1 MDDDEEEMSTNGRR
15 RIPLDPA
22 LASSSPLI
30 SSTSTRR
37 SNINNHHRRQPTGF
51 HEKQLDT
58 NESRSGGS
66 DSIYIPTTQQQQQ
79 QQQQQQRLQ
88 QRQTPMT
95 TTIATTTMKSASSS
109 SAAAGRRSITLRLLE
124 ETTPPPPAPQP
135 KPPTPF
141 RQSPLISSV
150 QSFRRLRSIS
160 LSGRAFAVISNA
172 AAAAINAEANGNAAS
187 ASASCD
193 DAVVDATNGDV
204 VHPLARESGKQQQQQ
219 RKRIIEKDEGENT
232 IDHYEGAGEG
242 EAEGEKVKLVDRGI
256 IVISWY
262 DGTTSHEMREHVH
275 NCVLRKLN
283 DTRKK
288 TTIGGG
294 AALDGGP
301 VGGGGGDIKLA
312 DVRLLD
318 EHGEVVL
325 CPFLPDGST
334 FVLKFK
340 ITVDGPPAPSLGPPP
355 SAVKDLGKQQQQSVS
370 LPPWYVSR
378 APESPSAEPSLHRR
392 FADRTLPDG
401 TIVPSS
407 LVGDRI
413 IVRQDQDDNA
423 PPQLRH
429 QHQQPQQHLEMQ
441 QMLSAVAA
449 LLLRQQQAQQ
459 QAEGG
464 MGSGRMRN
472 NEHQHQS
479 PQLDSNSQSDGQ
491 LPSLRDDEKKEDDED
506 TRPTCGM
513 SPKSNNSPVANISAP
528 PAPATLP
535 STTTDR
541 LIEEQLRQLNEL
553 FLLRRHRESNYVQS
567 NDGDGASCDGVVVA
581 TSGSSKALPEDQDHQ
596 ANLVRAYR
604 RNEKRQVIFMISNY
618 LLLFLSLIALSA
630 EIQSRLP
637 QWMLWVQQNY
647 DSVQNCAT
655 DQEALLECLSNG
667 DFGGLVASF
676 LLWATQSA
684 SAKRIFLFG
693 FDTPKKLWTV
703 VYEALVTAVCW
714 GTSYIFIRRGLNP
727 NTRQNFLQ
735 LYWKDAVYGSLA
747 GFNAAFMKAV
757 LKNLVPQEV
766 ALEALDGRQLR
777 IRHWI
782 HWLMTDE

>member
-1 MDDDEEEMSTNGRR
+1 MYTILLFHSHHFAR
-15 RIPLDPA
+15 P
-22 LASSSPLI
+22 PLI
-30 SSTSTRR
+30 FT
-37 SNINNHHRRQPTGF
+37 
-51 HEKQLDT
+51 
-58 NESRSGGS
+58 
-66 DSIYIPTTQQQQQ
+66 
-79 QQQQQQRLQ
+79 
-88 QRQTPMT
+88 
-95 TTIATTTMKSASSS
+95 S
-109 SAAAGRRSITLRLLE
+109 SA
-124 ETTPPPPAPQP
+124 
-135 KPPTPF
+135 
-141 RQSPLISSV
+141 
-150 QSFRRLRSIS
+150 
-160 LSGRAFAVISNA
+160 
-172 AAAAINAEANGNAAS
+172 
-187 ASASCD
+187 
-193 DAVVDATNGDV
+193 
-204 VHPLARESGKQQQQQ
+204 
-219 RKRIIEKDEGENT
+219 
-232 IDHYEGAGEG
+232 
-242 EAEGEKVKLVDRGI
+242 
-256 IVISWY
+256 
-262 DGTTSHEMREHVH
+262 
-275 NCVLRKLN
+275 
-283 DTRKK
+283 
-288 TTIGGG
+288 
-294 AALDGGP
+294 
-301 VGGGGGDIKLA
+301 
-312 DVRLLD
+312 
-318 EHGEVVL
+318 EVVL

-340 ITVDGPPAPSLGPPP
+340 ISFDGGAASVSSSCGPPP
-355 SAVKDLGKQQQQSVS
+355 SAIKASGKQQQQPAS
-370 LPPWYVSR
+370 LPPWYASR

-407 LVGDRI
+407 FVEDGNAARRDR
-413 IVRQDQDDNA
+413 DPTA
-423 PPQLRH
+423 PPERPLH
-429 QHQQPQQHLEMQ
+429 LQPQQHLEMH
-441 QMLSAVAA
+441 QMLGAVAA
-449 LLLRQQQAQQ
+449 LLLKQQQQQQADGKIG
-459 QAEGG
+459 AGG
-464 MGSGRMRN
+464 LSN
-472 NEHQHQS
+472 NEYQRSSQNF
-479 PQLDSNSQSDGQ
+479 DSNAQADGQ
-491 LPSLRDDEKKEDDED
+491 SATLRDDERQEDDED
-506 TRPTCGM
+506 AQPTRVTTPPPSNCLDANT
-513 SPKSNNSPVANISAP
+513 SPPHASTALS
-528 PAPATLP
+528 

-553 FLLRRHRESNYVQS
+553 FLLRRQATNFVQS
-567 NDGDGASCDGVVVA
+567 NGEDGAPGDGVTAAPSASA
-581 TSGSSKALPEDQDHQ
+581 SSKELPDDQDHQ

-637 QWMLWVQQNY
+637 QWMAWVQQNY

-667 DFGGLVASF
+667 DFSGLVASF

-727 NTRQNFLQ
+727 NTRHNFLQ